1 MTGHDLRVERTKA
14 RMTAEDVARHMGVTR
29 ARVSAIESR
38 ERPTEAAVSRYL
50 AAIVAS
56 NTARSGAAMEEYR
69 R

>member
-38 ERPTEAAVSRYL
+38 ERPTEAAVTRYL
-50 AAIVAS
+50 AAIAK
-56 NTARSGAAMEEYR
+56 ARAA
-69 R
+69 